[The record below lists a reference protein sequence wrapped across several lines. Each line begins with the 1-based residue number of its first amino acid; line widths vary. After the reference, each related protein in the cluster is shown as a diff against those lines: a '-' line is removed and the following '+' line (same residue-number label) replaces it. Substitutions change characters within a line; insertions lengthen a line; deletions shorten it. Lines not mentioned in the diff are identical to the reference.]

1 MSVNKKTL
9 RFFFDTI
16 YNHGQLIELIIP
28 FNQIKNLD
36 ALYKNNFNNYTSFE
50 EFENNFKNDFENIK
64 KSKSAYK
71 EIKKQFN
78 AHMGL
83 QPCILTEC
91 FVAQTLANHLKL
103 NEYIDLDES
112 SAVPTQLA
120 GAIYAAQGYSDGS
133 KFRYCYYN
141 NQFDALVF
149 QCGAS
154 GTVDIVFTKYN
165 ISIRIEIKE
174 QIAKLEECDITG
186 LYNENGYL
194 QLSNDF
200 KVKRSKYVPFVN
212 LFNKKTN
219 IFSMEGHNFNFSQHL
234 QDDNA
239 KAIISEALNIKV
251 VDLFVLVVR
260 NKLVPTLSK
269 YLFDFV
275 TFEGSEI
282 RTAGRNYKKQIFTP
296 EFAKNKLLAIGAT
309 IDNDNVKLPYNES
322 LRVKGRNVNTYNRYA
337 IGSLLF
343 VKLEDCLI
351 KDNYIEFKF
360 SKICQKIPSISIH
373 LNARINNDS
382 LGKQYHELQN

>member
-1 MSVNKKTL
+1 MSLNKKTL

-78 AHMGL
+78 VHMGL

-251 VDLFVLVVR
+251 VDLFVLVVG

-343 VKLEDCLI
+343 IKLEDCLI
-351 KDNYIEFKF
+351 KDNNIEFKF